1 MASIERRLV
10 SAIVSAI
17 ERRREKL
24 SVPQSG
30 ACAPSAAAPAMLREA
45 LFSDFGAVAEL
56 KRRWGLVEDSIE
68 DWDRLWK
75 RNPALAHMRSEPPIG
90 WVLEAKGR
98 VVGYLGNISLLC
110 RYGDRTLT
118 AVASHGLAVDRPYR
132 AIGGLTLAR
141 AFFRQKSVDLYVCT
155 TATKAVGKIARAFKC
170 NPIPQPDY
178 DTILFWVL
186 RPYAFAT
193 VVMRKLRLSSPVS
206 NIGGMLASPAIA
218 IDKVLR
224 RRWPRKASRG
234 LAVTEIGVSEIDDS
248 FQHLWIEKI
257 NEGSRLL
264 VERSPAALRWHFE
277 IPGDRGTTRVFCCSK
292 NSELRGY
299 AVIRNDIPD
308 ETSGLRRSVIADM
321 LVKKDDPAVLEA
333 LLVAAHSHAKQAGSH
348 ILEVLGFPQ
357 SVRNICAQWRPYS
370 RKCECP
376 YYYKAADSVLHDTLS
391 EGGAWYASPFDG
403 DTTLTARVPGASGA
417 QPDAG
422 NDGLV
427 VSVSTR

>member
-1 MASIERRLV
+1 M
-10 SAIVSAI
+10 VSAI
-17 ERRREKL
+17 ERCREKL
-24 SVPQSG
+24 SVSQSG
-30 ACAPSAAAPAMLREA
+30 TCAPSVVAPAMLRAA

-75 RNPALAHMRSEPPIG
+75 RNPALAHMRCEPPIG
-90 WVLEAKGR
+90 WVLEAEGR

-118 AVASHGLAVDRPYR
+118 AVVSHGLAVDRPYR
-132 AIGGLTLAR
+132 AIGMTLAA
-141 AFFRQKSVDLYVCT
+141 AFFCQKSVDLYLCT
-155 TATKAVGKIARAFKC
+155 TATKAVGKMARAFRC
-170 NPIPQPDY
+170 NSIPQPDY
-178 DTILFWVL
+178 DTVLFWVL
-186 RPYAFAT
+186 RPYAFAK
-193 VVMRKLRLSSPVS
+193 VVMRKLGLRSPVS
-206 NIGGMLASPAIA
+206 NISGMLASPAIA
-218 IDKVLR
+218 TDKVLR
-224 RRWPRKASRG
+224 RRWPRKALRG

-248 FQHLWIEKI
+248 FQDLWIEKV

-264 VERSPAALRWHFE
+264 VERSPATLRWHFE
-277 IPGDRGTTRVFCCSK
+277 IPGDRGSTRVLCCSK

-308 ETSGLRRSVIADM
+308 ETSGLRKSIIADM

-333 LLVAAHSHAKQAGSH
+333 LLVAAYSHAKQAGSH

-370 RKCECP
+370 RKCVCP
-376 YYYKAADSVLHDTLS
+376 YHYKAADAVLHNTLS

-403 DTTLTARVPGASGA
+403 DTTLTVRLPAASGA

-422 NDGLV
+422 DDV
-427 VSVSTR
+427 VSGVPREDRARVH